1 MKKIANALLYS
12 VVAIAVTIILFF
24 TILIDVD
31 KETMHYMALGG
42 VVLAE
47 LITAAYA
54 VYSQGNPR
62 RVAAMTLSV
71 AMIPV
76 AFVLGLIYV
85 LEFEDEVAS
94 FVGWYSALTLV
105 ANVTAL
111 ALLLF
116 DGARQKE
123 DARVQAVRGNVTIL
137 RKLVQCVMLEPA
149 AKPYEMRLRK
159 IDDDLHFA
167 IGSSY
172 VAEDENIRTML
183 IQLQTGINAPA
194 EQVEAQLAAI
204 ERAVQRRA
212 IMNSPKV

>member
-1 MKKIANALLYS
+1 MGPGALESFLK
-12 VVAIAVTIILFF
+12 VAPQWMLDLPEWLEEICF
-24 TILIDVD
+24 
-31 KETMHYMALGG
+31 
-42 VVLAE
+42 
-47 LITAAYA
+47 
-54 VYSQGNPR
+54 
-62 RVAAMTLSV
+62 
-71 AMIPV
+71 
-76 AFVLGLIYV
+76 LIYKCFIFKDRYEMFIEG
-85 LEFEDEVAS
+85 L
-94 FVGWYSALTLV
+94 GNTLTL
-105 ANVTAL
+105 TAL